1 MIILVLRKKM
11 EEKQKLEME
20 KQQKKLKAIDQPSSS
35 SLKPTEKEVSEI
47 VSDTDLTSGLLDFV
61 QEKIE
66 KSANIIKFQDQ
77 KKFLTI
83 YFFSNLSSMKNSIC
97 RKNGLNWLFNLIKGN
112 RFLEAKSADFIR
124 QRLRLIFNFFSY

>member
-77 KKFLTI
+77 NKF
-83 YFFSNLSSMKNSIC
+83 FFGHFRLPETNETG
-97 RKNGLNWLFNLIKGN
+97 RKH
-112 RFLEAKSADFIR
+112 
-124 QRLRLIFNFFSY
+124 

>member
-20 KQQKKLKAIDQPSSS
+20 KQQKKLKAIDQPGSS

-61 QEKIE
+61 QEQIE
-66 KSANIIKFQDQ
+66 KSPNKNLIEFRDQNKFR
-77 KKFLTI
+77 TV
-83 YFFSNLSSMKNSIC
+83 
-97 RKNGLNWLFNLIKGN
+97 RNWLFNLI
-112 RFLEAKSADFIR
+112 
-124 QRLRLIFNFFSY
+124 

>member
-35 SLKPTEKEVSEI
+35 SLKPAEKEVSEI

-66 KSANIIKFQDQ
+66 KSANKNIIKFQVQ
-77 KKFLTI
+77 NKFLTI
-83 YFFSNLSSMKNSIC
+83 YFF
-97 RKNGLNWLFNLIKGN
+97 
-112 RFLEAKSADFIR
+112 
-124 QRLRLIFNFFSY
+124 LIFHQ